1 NPESAHFLILD
12 EMNLSHVERYFAD
25 ILSSMESREALRLHS
40 AGDLVDSVPSQ
51 LSLPQNLFVV
61 GTVNVDETTY
71 MFSPKVLDRANV
83 IEFRVDPSRLLPSGN
98 GIVPIE
104 LPTIEGR
111 GREFASL
118 FVDRKWIPDLPADA
132 GFRVR
137 AELELFF
144 DVLSEEG
151 HEFGYRTAS
160 EIGRFIAVHR
170 ALLGATWTFESSF
183 DA

>member
-1 NPESAHFLILD
+1 VLD

-25 ILSSMESREALRLHS
+25 MLSALESGESIHLYQGTDRND
-40 AGDLVDSVPSQ
+40 GDGAKVEQKVK
-51 LSLPQNLFVV
+51 LPQNLFVV

-98 GIVPIE
+98 GIVPID
-104 LPTIEGR
+104 LPKIEGR